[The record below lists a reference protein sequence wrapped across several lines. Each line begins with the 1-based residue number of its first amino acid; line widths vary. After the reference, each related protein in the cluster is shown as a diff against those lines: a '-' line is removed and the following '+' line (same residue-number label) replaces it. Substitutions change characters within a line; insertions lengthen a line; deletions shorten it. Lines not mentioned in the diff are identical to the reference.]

1 VDLDGNFDGNFIIYQ
16 KNFK

>member
-1 VDLDGNFDGNFIIYQ
+1 VDLDGNFDGNFITYQ